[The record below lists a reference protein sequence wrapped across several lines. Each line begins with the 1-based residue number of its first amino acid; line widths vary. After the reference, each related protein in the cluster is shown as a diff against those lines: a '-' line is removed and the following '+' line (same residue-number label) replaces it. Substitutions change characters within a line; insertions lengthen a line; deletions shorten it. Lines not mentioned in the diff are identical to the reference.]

1 MSSNRQNDVP
11 RSNAGYLALLVVLGG
26 SAYVLAAGLAS
37 RSRRDSIPRATSS
50 TRNAP
55 DTGLPAVDGLFE
67 VGGHQMYLKCEG
79 SGSSTVVYLH
89 GFIETPAG
97 GGSQNAGLVPS
108 LLREHAQVC
117 VYDRANVGHSGSLR
131 GPLTGKSSVADL
143 HRLLAAAHIPGP
155 YVLVGASFGGL
166 IAVMYAATYPED
178 VAGMVLLD
186 ASLPDDVIKVDNRFL
201 PREAQFKA
209 DDWKRN
215 IEQIDRGATYREA
228 RAMQGRVPNIPLTYI
243 ATSRIAL
250 ESSWPIEQ
258 MTAAI
263 RAEQRA
269 FVTRFSRGRLIQ
281 FDVPHD
287 MEPAIPGI
295 IADEIKRVIAA
306 VNSR

>member
-55 DTGLPAVDGLFE
+55 DTGSTAVQGLFD
-67 VGGHQMYLKCEG
+67 VGGHQLYLKCEG

-89 GFIETPAG
+89 GFIETPAS

-131 GPLTGKSSVADL
+131 GPLTGKASVADL
-143 HRLLAAAHIPGP
+143 HRLLAAAHILGP

-201 PREAQFKA
+201 PRAARFKA

-215 IEQIDRGATYREA
+215 TEQMDRRATHREA
-228 RAMQGRVPNIPLTYI
+228 RAMQARMPNIPLTYI
-243 ATSRIAL
+243 ATSRIEL
-250 ESSWPIEQ
+250 DSSWPIEQ

-281 FDVPHD
+281 FDVPHF
-287 MEPAIPGI
+287 MEPAIPGT

-306 VNSR
+306 ASSK